1 MLNDLTDIVHQ
12 SFNSGLNLIGELSD
26 YLPRILFAV
35 VTLLCF
41 YLLARLSRVALHGL
55 LDRFNK
61 LNSSLRKLLETLTF
75 FAVMVL
81 GLFAALG
88 ILQLDKTVTSLLAGA
103 GILGLAVSLAFQ
115 ETIVNVIAGIGI
127 AVREP
132 ILPGDLVRVGEFEG
146 WVRGTHMR
154 TTTIRSYHGHD
165 VIIPNKLLYNDV
177 VVNFDSSKQ
186 RRIDIGLAAAFDEDL
201 EKLQR
206 VVNDALQ
213 RVAIRDRE
221 RDTEVLFLEY
231 GESAIKLVA
240 RFWLKDDNISMWME
254 ARSEAIAYISRAL
267 RESGIAIPYPIKTLE
282 FNASAGKKLGIQQ
295 LQTAVSE
302 YSGQTHN

>member
-1 MLNDLTDIVHQ
+1 MLNDLSNVVQQ
-12 SFNSGLNLIGELSD
+12 SFNSGLELIGDISD
-26 YLPRILFAV
+26 FFPRIVFAI

-41 YLLARLSRVALHGL
+41 YFLARLSRTGLHGL
-55 LDRFNK
+55 LDRLNK

-88 ILQLDKTVTSLLAGA
+88 ILELDKTVTSLLAGA

-132 ILPGDLVRVGEFEG
+132 ILPGDLVRIGEFEG

-186 RRIDIGLAAAFDEDL
+186 RRIDIGLAVAFGEDL
-201 EKLQR
+201 EKVQSVL
-206 VVNDALQ
+206 NEALQ
-213 RVAIRDRE
+213 NIGMRDRDRE
-221 RDTEVLFLEY
+221 IEVLFLDY
-231 GESAIKLVA
+231 GDSAIELVA
-240 RFWLKDDNISMWME
+240 RFWLKDDNIGLWME
-254 ARSEAIAYISRAL
+254 AKSEAIMRISSAF
-267 RESGIAIPYPIKTLE
+267 SQHDITIPYPIKTLE

-295 LQTAVSE
+295 LQTAVRAN
-302 YSGQTHN
+302 SGLNHN